1 MATRKLPTG
10 RKGSVLMK
18 LDVEGQEME
27 IMVDLIMSGAL
38 AHLDNI
44 HVDWDTLTSRRR
56 TTRNLT
62 RTSSS
67 STIQKLLTSGGK
79 REKCWHD

>member
-1 MATRKLPTG
+1 
-10 RKGSVLMK
+10 MK

-44 HVDWDTLTSRRR
+44 HVDWDTLTIKEEDYQTFDEDVVILDDTKVINLVRE
-56 TTRNLT
+56 RNVAMTDSVCSVMFLL
-62 RTSSS
+62 SS
-67 STIQKLLTSGGK
+67 I
-79 REKCWHD
+79 